1 MFAPKGLGQRWTLLI
16 GGDLACVIA
25 ALWASIALTGR
36 PGFAVSDLYGPEELT
51 ATMAIFH
58 LALMYFQDL
67 YTIDHPRSDAWV
79 AVAAMMAT
87 VKLALVL
94 SLFVMAAPALA
105 VGRVFPAAYLF
116 LSVVFLIGWRFAA
129 NTFFFAHFNI
139 GVMALGMSE
148 CAPALI
154 AEIDRR
160 RHLGYRF
167 LGIAT
172 VGSDYLAMRTAGEL
186 SPDARPALISANSIA
201 DLSPRNGVNTL
212 VVLDPITAPGCV
224 RDLVQCRV
232 RGTAVFDFESFFERI
247 AGKLPIP
254 FLRQSWL
261 VYAPGFGSSHW
272 RRLLKRASDIIV
284 SLAIAVLTL
293 PITLAATI
301 AIKLDSDGS
310 LFYSQERVGLN
321 GEVFRVLKFR
331 SMCADAERGTGAV
344 WAQKNDP
351 RVTRVG
357 RIIRRTRIDE
367 LPQIINVLRGE
378 MSVVGPR
385 PERPEIVA
393 RLEAE
398 IPYYQ
403 YRHFVRPG
411 ITGWAQICFPYGATI
426 AEAREKLCYDLY
438 YIKNW
443 SLRLDVQIMLQ
454 TTKVVL
460 FGRGAR

>member
-1 MFAPKGLGQRWTLLI
+1 MFAPRGLGRRWALLI

-25 ALWASIALTGR
+25 AVWTSIALTGD
-36 PGFAVSDLYGPEELT
+36 PNFAAGDFYDPEELT
-51 ATMAIFH
+51 AAMAILH

-79 AVAAMMAT
+79 TTATMMAT
-87 VKLALVL
+87 IKLTLVL
-94 SLFVMAAPALA
+94 SLLVVAAPALA
-105 VGRVFPAAYLF
+105 VGRVFPAAYLAISAV
-116 LSVVFLIGWRFAA
+116 LLIGWRFAA

-139 GVMALGMSE
+139 GVMAFGLSE

-172 VGSDYLAMRTAGEL
+172 VGGDNLTIHTAGKFPL
-186 SPDARPALISANSIA
+186 DARRASCSANSIA
-201 DLSPRNGVNTL
+201 DLSPRNGVDTL
-212 VVLDPITAPGCV
+212 VVLDPIIEPNCV

-232 RGTAVFDFESFFERI
+232 RGTSVFDFESFFERI

-284 SLAIAVLTL
+284 SLAIAVLAL
-293 PITLAATI
+293 PIVLVAAI

-321 GEVFRVLKFR
+321 GQVFRVLKFR
-331 SMCADAERGTGAV
+331 SMRADAERGTGAV
-344 WAQKNDP
+344 WAERNDP

-393 RLEAE
+393 RLETE

-411 ITGWAQICFPYGATI
+411 VTGWAQVCFPYAANI